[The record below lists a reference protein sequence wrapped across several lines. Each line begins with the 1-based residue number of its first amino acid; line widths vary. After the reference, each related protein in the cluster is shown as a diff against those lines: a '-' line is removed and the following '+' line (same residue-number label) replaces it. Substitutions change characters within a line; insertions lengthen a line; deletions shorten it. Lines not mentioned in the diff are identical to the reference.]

1 VLRYLIGTKDL
12 VLCISGNDGM
22 LTSAFIDSS
31 FGVHPDG
38 KGHTGTVIIVNKG
51 AVYCKSGK
59 QKLVAKSSTEAELVG
74 LSDMLSQVLWT
85 RNFLE
90 AQGYDMEPV
99 QVFQDNKSTIM
110 LAEKG
115 RSTSGRTR
123 HVSIRYFFVKDRIES
138 KEIKL
143 NYVPTDAM
151 MADFF
156 TKPLQGALFLKFRE
170 AILGG
175 DGADI
180 AGVCSGQKGTRGAG
194 D

>member
-1 VLRYLIGTKDL
+1 
-12 VLCISGNDGM
+12 
-22 LTSAFIDSS
+22 
-31 FGVHPDG
+31 
-38 KGHTGTVIIVNKG
+38 
-51 AVYCKSGK
+51 
-59 QKLVAKSSTEAELVG
+59 
-74 LSDMLSQVLWT
+74 
-85 RNFLE
+85 
-90 AQGYDMEPV
+90 
-99 QVFQDNKSTIM
+99 M

-123 HVSIRYFFVKDRIES
+123 HVSIRYFFVKDRIDS

-170 AILGG
+170 AILGC

-180 AGVCSGQKGTRGAG
+180 AGVCSAKKGTRGAS